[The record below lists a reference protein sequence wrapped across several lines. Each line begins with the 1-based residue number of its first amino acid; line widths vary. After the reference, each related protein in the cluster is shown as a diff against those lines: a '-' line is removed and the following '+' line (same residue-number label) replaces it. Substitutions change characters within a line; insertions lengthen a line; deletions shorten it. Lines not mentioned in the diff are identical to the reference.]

1 MVAYDC
7 PRGPAE
13 AIQDGVNGR
22 LIPNGDQPA
31 FTTALARLMDSP
43 RTRRH
48 MGAAALATEY
58 AMPSIVERWTKLL
71 ASIGERPA

>member
-1 MVAYDC
+1 
-7 PRGPAE
+7 
-13 AIQDGVNGR
+13 VNGR

-48 MGAAALATEY
+48 MGAAALATAADY